1 MQRLKGLFFGL
12 IAIATTQS
20 FGQYQ
25 FDKDTLF
32 IEGER
37 IGFVSDLISKEVNRI
52 NENGIEMVGT
62 VFTYEVS
69 LFRPILEN
77 EKGIVKSQI
86 NPTSSQNLE
95 VEFKEAFV
103 LFTPEAK
110 AGYSL
115 YQAGVLRDR
124 RNYFLLASLGVTGVG
139 TYAQVRGLEQLID
152 NGQTPSTILRNA
164 HFITFSIGTGLAI
177 YSIVT
182 DFQSNDKLKEAG
194 IQLQKSQPLSNK
206 D

>member
-1 MQRLKGLFFGL
+1 MKQLKGIFFGL
-12 IAIATTQS
+12 LAIISTQS
-20 FGQYQ
+20 FGQFQ

-37 IGFVSDLISKEVNRI
+37 IGFVSDLKSKEVNRI
-52 NENGIEMVGT
+52 NRNGAEMVGT

-77 EKGIVKSQI
+77 EKGVVISQI
-86 NPTSSQNLE
+86 NPTSSENLE

-103 LFTPEAK
+103 LNTSEAK

-124 RNYFLLASLGVTGVG
+124 RNYFLLASAGVAGLG
-139 TYAQVRGLEQLID
+139 TYAQVRALEQYIE
-152 NGQTPSTILRNA
+152 NGQEPPTILRNA
-164 HFITFSIGTGLAI
+164 HFITLSLATALAI
-177 YSIVT
+177 KSIFT
-182 DFQSNDKLKEAG
+182 DFQSNAKLKEAG
-194 IQLQKSQPLSNK
+194 IQLQKNQGPPQK
-206 D
+206 

>member
-12 IAIATTQS
+12 IAIASTQS
-20 FGQYQ
+20 FGQFQ
-25 FDKDTLF
+25 FEKDTLF

-37 IGFVSDLISKEVNRI
+37 IGFISNLKSKEVNRI
-52 NENGIEMVGT
+52 NENGSEMVGT
-62 VFTYEVS
+62 VFLYEVS

-95 VEFKEAFV
+95 VEFTEAFI
-103 LFTPEAK
+103 LSTPEAK

-139 TYAQVRGLEQLID
+139 TYAQVRALEQSME

-164 HFITFSIGTGLAI
+164 HFITFSIGTALAI
-177 YSIVT
+177 KSIVT
-182 DFQSNDKLKEAG
+182 DFQSNAKLKEAG
-194 IQLQKSQPLSNK
+194 IELQKSQPFNK
-206 D
+206 KD